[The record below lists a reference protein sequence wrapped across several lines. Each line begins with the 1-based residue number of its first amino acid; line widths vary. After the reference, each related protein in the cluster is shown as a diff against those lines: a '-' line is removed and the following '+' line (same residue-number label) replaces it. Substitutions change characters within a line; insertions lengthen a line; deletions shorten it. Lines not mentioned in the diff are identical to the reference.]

1 MLNLIESRPGVYY
14 IKAGHVI
21 IQNEEIEFLKQA
33 LKTNPR
39 GRVRICAHKDD
50 ADSTHEMII
59 AVAKKSYL
67 RIHKHINKHES
78 FHILDGIVDVVQF
91 NQEGAIINIVRLGTR
106 ESGYPFFYRMSN
118 DVYHTLNLHTDNLVM
133 HEVTNGPF
141 CQSQTIYA
149 DFSPQEDA
157 NKDEI
162 DKFLYELKAKIA
174 LFNMKSNAK

>member
-1 MLNLIESRPGVYY
+1 
-14 IKAGHVI
+14 
-21 IQNEEIEFLKQA
+21 
-33 LKTNPR
+33 
-39 GRVRICAHKDD
+39 
-50 ADSTHEMII
+50 
-59 AVAKKSYL
+59 
-67 RIHKHINKHES
+67 
-78 FHILDGIVDVVQF
+78 
-91 NQEGAIINIVRLGTR
+91 
-106 ESGYPFFYRMSN
+106 MSN